1 LIFNS
6 YTQKL
11 PSIRRDIDLIPIE
24 ENGRSL
30 IFFYD
35 SMGYMPDNFAL
46 DASAEPFL
54 SLLRGFFSIDE
65 LLKQAN
71 LNIEKQEFLHF
82 IQLLDKNNVLDSAR
96 FRLYREKVEQ
106 EFEDSNV
113 REPFLS
119 DRSYPG
125 DEAEFQAFLDQM
137 FETHQPK
144 ENKARTDIRALYA
157 PHIDMSI
164 GKDQYAEAFS
174 ALAGVK
180 PKRVIILG
188 TSHYAGLYY
197 PLYEQH
203 LFIGSDKTFKI
214 PGREFKPD
222 SAVLDFL
229 EDQEAKSGFG
239 FSLQDRAHRVEHSI
253 ETHLV
258 FLSQIWKHN
267 FSIVPI
273 LVSGFDEILYHP
285 AGEMASNIDAF
296 TKALR
301 AQIDDDTFVLISGDL
316 SHVGRKFGD
325 QQAASEMKSSVQ
337 NFDHEFLDVAKK
349 ADPDL
354 MQELMGREY
363 DKTRICGFSP
373 LYTYLNMFP
382 DIKGEEINYHWWDET
397 ERESAVSFGSLLYS

>member
-1 LIFNS
+1 MIFNS

-30 IFFYD
+30 LFFYD

-71 LNIEKQEFLHF
+71 LNIDKQEFLHF

-106 EFEDSNV
+106 EFEESNV

-222 SAVLDFL
+222 SAVLDYL

-285 AGEMASNIDAF
+285 AGEMASNINSF

-349 ADPDL
+349 ADPGL
-354 MQELMGREY
+354 IQKLMGREY

-382 DIKGEEINYHWWDET
+382 DIKGEEINYYWWDET

>member
-1 LIFNS
+1 MIFNS
-6 YTQKL
+6 FTQKL

-30 IFFYD
+30 LFFYD

-71 LNIEKQEFLHF
+71 LNIDKQEFLHF
-82 IQLLDKNNVLDSAR
+82 IQLLDKNNVLDSSH
-96 FRLYREKVEQ
+96 FRLYREKTEQ
-106 EFEDSNV
+106 QFEESSV
-113 REPFLS
+113 REAFLA

-125 DEAEFQAFLDQM
+125 NEAEFQAFLDQL
-137 FETHQPK
+137 FENHQLQ
-144 ENKARTDIRALYA
+144 ENKTWNGVRALYA
-157 PHIDMSI
+157 PHIDISI
-164 GKDQYAEAFS
+164 GKEQYAQAFS
-174 ALAGVK
+174 TLAGLK

-203 LFIGSDKTFKI
+203 LFIGSDKTFRI

-222 SAVLDFL
+222 SAVLDYL
-229 EDQEAKSGFG
+229 DDQQEKSGFG

-285 AGEMASNIDAF
+285 DGEMASSIHSFA
-296 TKALR
+296 KALR
-301 AQIDDDTFVLISGDL
+301 SQIDDDTFVLISGDL
-316 SHVGRKFGD
+316 SHIGRKFGD
-325 QQAASEMKSSVQ
+325 QQAANEMKSGVKS
-337 NFDHEFLDVAKK
+337 FDQEFMDVSKK
-349 ADPDL
+349 ADPGL
-354 MQELMGREY
+354 MQQLMAREY
-363 DKTRICGFSP
+363 DKTRICGFPP
-373 LYTYLNMFP
+373 LYTYLTMFP
-382 DIKGEEINYHWWDET
+382 DAQGEEINYHWWDES